1 MFSTEKFVFSAV
13 VSFFSNDFIDGAI
26 SFATGGCCEARK
38 VSEVEEGRR
47 AAGCCREVG
56 TVSEVE
62 EGRAE
67 AGRCRGVGVG
77 RCCEAETVSE
87 VEKGRAEAGRCRGV
101 GVGRCCEAE
110 TVSEVEKCRG
120 AEAGFGGSHSKELE
134 RNPEKTGFF
143 SGVLSVTVFFALL
156 LVSFFSSES

>member
-87 VEKGRAEAGRCRGV
+87 VEK
-101 GVGRCCEAE
+101 
-110 TVSEVEKCRG
+110 CRG